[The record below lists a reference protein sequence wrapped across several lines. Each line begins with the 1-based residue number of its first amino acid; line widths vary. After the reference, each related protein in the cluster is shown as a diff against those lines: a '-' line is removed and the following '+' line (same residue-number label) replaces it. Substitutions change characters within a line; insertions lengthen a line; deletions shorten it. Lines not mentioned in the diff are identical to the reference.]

1 MTLPIFHESMSEAD
15 AEGAI
20 HQVVS
25 AIQKEFEEKN
35 QKDASTTATLIDFV
49 APEFHET
56 MGEEDAQKAIKGI
69 VDK

>member
-25 AIQKEFEEKN
+25 AIQKEFEDKKRKET
-35 QKDASTTATLIDFV
+35 STSSTLIDFV